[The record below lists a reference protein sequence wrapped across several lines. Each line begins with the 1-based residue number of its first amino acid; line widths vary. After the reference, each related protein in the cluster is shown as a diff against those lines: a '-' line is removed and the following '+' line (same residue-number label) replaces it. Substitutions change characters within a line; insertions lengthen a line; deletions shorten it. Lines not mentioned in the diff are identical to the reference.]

1 MQKKLI
7 GPHNVADFI
16 CADEKTLRV
25 DSGMILSPGAKDI
38 LRVKGIS
45 IVYGEKSPQTVDAAK
60 KGNQETVKPDD
71 KAMLVSKVINIL
83 RREYGVVE
91 EDRIREISLMVM
103 NKIS

>member
-1 MQKKLI
+1 MNKYK
-7 GPHNVADFI
+7 
-16 CADEKTLRV
+16 KTLQV
-25 DSGMILSPGAKDI
+25 LVGLLFVLAAFSSCK
-38 LRVKGIS
+38 
-45 IVYGEKSPQTVDAAK
+45 EAK